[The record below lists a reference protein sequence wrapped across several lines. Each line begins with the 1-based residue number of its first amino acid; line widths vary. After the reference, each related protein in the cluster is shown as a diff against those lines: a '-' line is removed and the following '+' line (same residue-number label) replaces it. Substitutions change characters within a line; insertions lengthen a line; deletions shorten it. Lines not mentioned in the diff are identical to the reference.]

1 MTALAHLPVAT
12 ALVRTIQ
19 RSGKR
24 VPWWRRLRWWL
35 WPRPLQPDPIASRLL
50 ALRDSLGRLDLQA
63 LWVPPRRRYE
73 RPFAYRAVELP
84 PDRVP
89 IAVRIIEDGL
99 DAGPPILVSR

>member
-35 WPRPLQPDPIASRLL
+35 WPRPLRPDPIASRLL

-63 LWVPPRRRYE
+63 LWVPP
-73 RPFAYRAVELP
+73 P
-84 PDRVP
+84 P
-89 IAVRIIEDGL
+89 
-99 DAGPPILVSR
+99 VSR